1 MAIKKEMW
9 IVSSL
14 EQKQHCLL
22 PFQFRLARL
31 SLVRIAPLFKYHINI
46 LILRG
51 TFSFQRCLSN
61 CTLPLLISTLY
72 IELMVNILD
81 WFKFHWKK
89 SALSFKWTWLMRAT
103 KSCHKLR
110 LWPIKDRQNDT
121 LRGTWSKT
129 DATVACFF
137 RTILKRVE
145 YCSLSVWLP
154 NHLSSQKWI
163 LLPSFKWKDPKFRKV
178 SLTFTRPVKN
188 ESPPVSFVL
197 EKLSRSLSTSFLID
211 SAEYPLH

>member
-1 MAIKKEMW
+1 M
-9 IVSSL
+9 
-14 EQKQHCLL
+14 
-22 PFQFRLARL
+22 
-31 SLVRIAPLFKYHINI
+31 
-46 LILRG
+46 
-51 TFSFQRCLSN
+51 
-61 CTLPLLISTLY
+61 LPLLISALY
-72 IELMVNILD
+72 IELTVNVPD
-81 WFKFHWKK
+81 WVKFQWKTL
-89 SALSFKWTWLMRAT
+89 ALLFKWTWLMRAT